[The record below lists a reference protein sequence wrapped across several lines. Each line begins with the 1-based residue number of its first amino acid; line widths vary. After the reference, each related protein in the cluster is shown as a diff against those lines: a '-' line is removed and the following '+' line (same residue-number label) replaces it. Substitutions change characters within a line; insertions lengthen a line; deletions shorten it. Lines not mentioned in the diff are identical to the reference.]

1 MKFRL
6 LILLI
11 LFGNL
16 CYSQITKI
24 RDGKFSPDGDKIAF
38 IAFLGSVEDIFI
50 YHLEND
56 SVSRETNSS
65 DLSIGLQYKTSINW
79 INNNQILFLS
89 KLNGLS
95 QQYILDINKHTLT
108 ANGASQS
115 NEYLLEFDRTSQ
127 TSYYISSINERE
139 PAVLM
144 RKLGENK
151 VTNISKQNYNFTSPK
166 ISQDGN
172 YIAYK
177 QMPLGTPFV
186 YSIKDRKHI
195 KLKLPKKNTTINSWS
210 PDSKY
215 FLFKHSTFTGN
226 SNFPKTSLHLF
237 DLKQT
242 KDSILIEN
250 VDLISSSIWSSNN
263 NLLGYSLLDKFVLFD
278 NKTQTSKY
286 YNIIGRA
293 VDWSIDCNFV
303 LFIQDK
309 DMILLDLKN
318 DKNKKITLPN
328 NVYSK

>member
-6 LILLI
+6 LTILI

-50 YHLEND
+50 YDLEND
-56 SVSRETNSS
+56 SVIRETNSS
-65 DLSIGLQYKTSINW
+65 DLNIGLQYKTSINW

-95 QQYILDINKHTLT
+95 QQYILDIDKHTLT
-108 ANGASQS
+108 ANGTSQS

-127 TSYYISSINERE
+127 TSYYVSSINGLE
-139 PAVLM
+139 PAILM

-166 ISQDGN
+166 ISQDGK

-177 QMPLGTPFV
+177 QMPLGIPFV
-186 YSIKDRKHI
+186 YSITNRKQI
-195 KLKLPKKNTTINSWS
+195 KLKLPKKNTTISSWS

-215 FLFKHSTFTGN
+215 FLFTHSTFPNN
-226 SNFPKTSLHLF
+226 SNFPQTSLHLF
-237 DLKQT
+237 GMMQN

-263 NLLGYSLLDKFVLFD
+263 LLGYSLLDKFVLFD
-278 NKTQTSKY
+278 NKTKTTKY

-293 VDWSIDCNFV
+293 VDWSTDCNLV

-309 DMILLDLKN
+309 DLILLDLKN

-328 NVYSK
+328 IL

>member
-6 LILLI
+6 LTILI

-50 YHLEND
+50 YDLEND

-65 DLSIGLQYKTSINW
+65 DLNIGLQYKTSINW

-95 QQYILDINKHTLT
+95 QQYILDIDKHTLT
-108 ANGASQS
+108 ANGASQA

-127 TSYYISSINERE
+127 TSYYISSINGRE

-151 VTNISKQNYNFTSPK
+151 ETNISKQNYNFTSPK

-186 YSIKDRKHI
+186 YSIKDRKQI
-195 KLKLPKKNTTINSWS
+195 KLKLPKKNTTISSWS

-215 FLFKHSTFTGN
+215 FLFTHSSFTDN

-237 DLKQT
+237 DLMQS

-278 NKTQTSKY
+278 IKTRTTKY
-286 YNIIGRA
+286 YNVIGRA
-293 VDWSIDCNFV
+293 VDWSNDCNLV

-309 DMILLDLKN
+309 DLILLNLKN

-328 NVYSK
+328 KL

>member
-6 LILLI
+6 LTLLI

-16 CYSQITKI
+16 CYSQITEI
-24 RDGKFSPDGDKIAF
+24 RDGQFSPNGDKIAF

-50 YHLEND
+50 YHLKND

-65 DLSIGLQYKTSINW
+65 DLNIGLQYKTSINW

-89 KLNGLS
+89 KQNGLS
-95 QQYILDINKHTLT
+95 QQYILDIDKHTLT
-108 ANGASQS
+108 TNGASQS

-127 TSYYISSINERE
+127 TSYYISSINGRE
-139 PAVLM
+139 PAVLT

-151 VTNISKQNYNFTSPK
+151 VANISKQNYNFTSPK

-177 QMPLGTPFV
+177 QMPLGTPYI
-186 YSIKDRKHI
+186 YSIKDKKQI
-195 KLKLPKKNTTINSWS
+195 KLKLPDKNTTITSWS

-215 FLFKHSTFTGN
+215 FLFTHSTFTGT
-226 SNFPKTSLHLF
+226 SNFPKASLHIF
-237 DLKQT
+237 DLSQG

-250 VDLISSSIWSSNN
+250 VDLILSSIWSSSNS
-263 NLLGYSLLDKFVLFD
+263 LLGYSFLNKFVLFD
-278 NKTQTSKY
+278 NKIKTTKY

-293 VDWSIDCNFV
+293 VDWSKDCNLV
-303 LFIQDK
+303 LFIQNK
-309 DMILLDLKN
+309 DLILLDLKN
-318 DKNKKITLPN
+318 DETKKITLPN
-328 NVYSK
+328 IL

>member
-6 LILLI
+6 LTILI

-24 RDGKFSPDGDKIAF
+24 QEGRFSPERDKIAF

-65 DLSIGLQYKTSINW
+65 DLNIGLQYKTSINW

-95 QQYILDINKHTLT
+95 QQYILDVDKHTLT

-127 TSYYISSINERE
+127 TSYYISSINGRE

-151 VTNISKQNYNFTSPK
+151 VTSISKQNYNFTSPK

-177 QMPLGTPFV
+177 QMPLGTPIV
-186 YSIKDRKHI
+186 YSIKDRKQI
-195 KLKLPKKNTTINSWS
+195 KLKLPKKNTTIISWS

-215 FLFKHSTFTGN
+215 FLFKHSTFTDN
-226 SNFPKTSLHLF
+226 SNVPKTSLHLY
-237 DLKQT
+237 DMMQT

-278 NKTQTSKY
+278 NKTKTTKY
-286 YNIIGRA
+286 YNIIGRV
-293 VDWSIDCNFV
+293 VDWSTDCNLV
-303 LFIQDK
+303 LFIQDT
-309 DMILLDLKN
+309 DLILLDLKN
-318 DKNKKITLPN
+318 DKNKIITLPN
-328 NVYSK
+328 IV